1 MRRVGRQGRGA
12 VGRRGE
18 VPTSGTR
25 RPGAAPVCGRT
36 ARLPCGAAL
45 RRSSAF
51 ESNNRPM
58 DRASLV
64 RVESLAALLVV
75 DEIYRASTIAA

>member
-1 MRRVGRQGRGA
+1 
-12 VGRRGE
+12 
-18 VPTSGTR
+18 
-25 RPGAAPVCGRT
+25 
-36 ARLPCGAAL
+36 
-45 RRSSAF
+45 
-51 ESNNRPM
+51 M